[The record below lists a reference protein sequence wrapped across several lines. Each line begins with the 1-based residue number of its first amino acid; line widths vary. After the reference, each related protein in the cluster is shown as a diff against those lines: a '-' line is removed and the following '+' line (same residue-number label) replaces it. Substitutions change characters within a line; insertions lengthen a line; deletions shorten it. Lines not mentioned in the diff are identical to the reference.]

1 MKGIY
6 LKTREILFSND
17 DTDFNKLI
25 NGAFLLNDALCPWVL
40 SKRKIKLPMN
50 TMEWRV

>member
-6 LKTREILFSND
+6 LKTREILFANN

-25 NGAFLLNDALCPWVL
+25 NGAFLLDGVLCQWVL
-40 SKRKIKLPMN
+40 SKRKNKLPMN
-50 TMEWRV
+50 TVKWRV